1 MKIAVM
7 GDLHI
12 GCNDYSEKRASDFS
26 HKFNEAIDLALKQ
39 KVQAILLLGD
49 VFDSSAYRRSID
61 SFALYLHEIAPGL
74 VKAREMDVPILAIMG
89 NHEFGR
95 GREGGE
101 LNILAD
107 LGFVHLLKDSMF
119 ELEGNKF
126 FGISWKNSTEEFLQV
141 LQKFK
146 PDNKSFLLMHQF
158 VSGAAAIPKDL
169 WEIDNVSLKSWSKVF
184 VGHHHI
190 HESFGNICIPGS
202 LEVHNVLEL
211 TSKKPK
217 GFIIYDTDSGKEDFI
232 EMTIGRPIKYLDFEV
247 SSKTRILAEK
257 EINDWILKNSEANAL
272 LIIKLSGRLAYGRSS
287 EINLRESRSIGIR
300 NGCLAVS
307 FINNIN
313 DPIRSAPQIKASMN
327 LDAFLKRWFKSDSSK
342 AIEYFDELKEFGDDF
357 APRLRQKIIG
367 ALK

>member
-26 HKFNEAIDLALKQ
+26 HKFNEAIDIALKQ

-61 SFALYLHEIAPGL
+61 SFALYIHEIAPGL
-74 VKAREMDVPILAIMG
+74 VKARELNVPILAIMG

-107 LGFVHLLKDSMF
+107 LGFVHLLKDNMF
-119 ELEGNKF
+119 ELNGNKF
-126 FGISWKNSTEEFLQV
+126 FGISWRNSKEEFLEV

-146 PDNKSFLLMHQF
+146 PDKNNSFLLLHQF
-158 VSGAAAIPKDL
+158 VSGSMAIPKDL
-169 WEIDNVSLKSWSKVF
+169 CEIDNVSLKNYTKVF

-211 TSKKPK
+211 TRKKPK
-217 GFIIYDTDSGKEDFI
+217 GFVVYDTNTGKEDFI
-232 EMTIGRPIKYLDFEV
+232 EMAIERPIKYLDLDV
-247 SSKTRILAEK
+247 SSKTKSQAEK
-257 EINDWILKNSEANAL
+257 EINEWILK
-272 LIIKLSGRLAYGRSS
+272 SS
-287 EINLRESRSIGIR
+287 E
-300 NGCLAVS
+300 
-307 FINNIN
+307 
-313 DPIRSAPQIKASMN
+313 
-327 LDAFLKRWFKSDSSK
+327 SK
-342 AIEYFDELKEFGDDF
+342 AL
-357 APRLRQKIIG
+357 P
-367 ALK
+367 